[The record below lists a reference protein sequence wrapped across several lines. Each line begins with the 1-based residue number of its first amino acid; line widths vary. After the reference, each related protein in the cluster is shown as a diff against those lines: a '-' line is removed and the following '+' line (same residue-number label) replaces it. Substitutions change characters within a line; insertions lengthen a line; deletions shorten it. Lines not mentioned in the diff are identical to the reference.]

1 MHEGLQDL
9 FLPGMDMA
17 DQYYPSSSAWS
28 PLRHS
33 VFRALW
39 IAAII
44 SNVGTWMQNV
54 GGVWLMT
61 SLTTSSLM
69 VALMQTATSLPV
81 FLIVLPAGAAADIV
95 NRRRMLLV
103 TQGWMCAAAAG
114 LSGLTLLGATTP
126 WLLLLFTFALGLGA
140 AANMPVWQA
149 VVPGLVSRDELPSAI
164 ALNGIAF
171 NIARALGPALA
182 GIIVAIAGPG
192 PVFLLNAAS
201 FSGVI
206 AVLYRWNFTPAERS
220 LPPEHVIEAIR
231 TGTRYTIHAAE
242 LRAVLVRCSIFI
254 LSASALWALMPV
266 VARYKLGMDAIGFG
280 WFFGCIGAGALIG
293 AAILPSL
300 RHKFTTNALIS
311 SATVALAIVL
321 LILGYVRNIGL
332 LYGAMILAGAGWMAA
347 MSSFTVA
354 AQIAVPSWVQ
364 ARALGFYVLSFQG
377 GMAIASVLWGT
388 IAQHFGSA
396 PALTCAALGLLGSV
410 ITARIWPMRP
420 GPGADLT
427 PSLHWPE
434 PTVTAPQDPEE
445 GPVLIM
451 LEYTIDPANASRFVP
466 AMYRLGNIRRR
477 DGARHWGLFRDLA
490 VSGRYVETF
499 ILDSWAEHL
508 RQHTRMTV
516 ADRAIEDQV
525 KRFHIGDSPPTAS
538 HFIYEYN
545 RGK

>member
-1 MHEGLQDL
+1 
-9 FLPGMDMA
+9 MDMA
-17 DQYYPSSSAWS
+17 DQYFPSSSAWS

-39 IAAII
+39 IAAIV

-61 SLTTSSLM
+61 SLTTSSFM

-81 FLIVLPAGAAADIV
+81 FLVVLPAGAAADIV
-95 NRRRMLLV
+95 DRRRMLLF

-114 LSGLTLLGATTP
+114 LSGLTLFGATTP

-149 VVPGLVSRDELPSAI
+149 VVPGLVPRDELPSAV
-164 ALNGIAF
+164 ALNGVAF

-182 GIIVAIAGPG
+182 GVIVAIAGPG

-201 FSGVI
+201 FAGII
-206 AVLYRWNFTPAERS
+206 AVLYRWNFLPAERS
-220 LPPEHVIEAIR
+220 LPAEHVIEAIR
-231 TGTRYTIHAAE
+231 TGARYTVHAAE

-293 AAILPSL
+293 AAILPIL
-300 RHKFTTNALIS
+300 RRKIVTNDLITG
-311 SATVALAIVL
+311 ATVALALVL
-321 LILGYVRNIGL
+321 LLMGYVRNIGL

-377 GMAIASVLWGT
+377 GMAIASVIWGA
-388 IAQHFGSA
+388 IAQHSGTSL
-396 PALTCAALGLLGSV
+396 ALTCAAIGLLGSLV
-410 ITARIWPMRP
+410 TAGIWPMKP

-434 PTVTAPQDPEE
+434 PSVTVPLDPEE
-445 GPVLIM
+445 GPVMIM
-451 LEYTIDPANASRFVP
+451 LDYNIDPDHANEFIP
-466 AMYRLGNIRRR
+466 AMYQLGNIRRR

-490 VSGRYVETF
+490 VPGRYVETF

-516 ADRAIEDQV
+516 SDRAIEDRV
-525 KRFHIGDSPPTAS
+525 KRFHLGDSPPSAF
-538 HFIYEYN
+538 HFVYQYN
-545 RGK
+545 RAPGK